1 MSTNALWRNIL
12 ATAGSFFFLL
22 GAAHSEDAG
31 KVVQAIGDVRLGGTP
46 AKVGDTVQAGDA
58 LTTGGDGYLYIKT
71 VDGGFLILRPRSDAR
86 VLAYHIDPAQPANS
100 RIKIELRQGVA
111 RSISGEAVK
120 KSRENFRFNTPV
132 AAIGVRG
139 TDFTVFTDE
148 QTTRVAV
155 VSGGVVV
162 SGFGAT
168 CGADGSGPCEGNA
181 KRELFAGQEAQVLQV
196 NRGQAVPQLLRS
208 NALSPDTNAP
218 PRADEPAKTSTS
230 SHGAAAAA
238 GVNTAN
244 GNTDPNL
251 APLKLSSL
259 DKQLLPTPTP
269 VPVPE
274 VAPAPAPLL
283 PAIVWGRWQALL
295 DKPAD
300 INLTALRADN
310 QLIGINRYYAL
321 LRNKDNLWQ
330 SPAEGAVSFSL
341 QNSQAMVQA
350 NGTGAISAAS
360 LENGKLTVNFATSSF
375 TTQFDLLTQGQRI
388 PRQAEG
394 TVFKDGTFGNTSQF
408 LGRNNMLVQGV
419 LAQNPGPTAAY
430 LFESRLDNGQPNALL
445 SGQLASGVTYWAK

>member
-1 MSTNALWRNIL
+1 MSHTTLWRNIL
-12 ATAGSFFFLL
+12 STAGSFFFLL
-22 GAAHSEDAG
+22 GAAHGEDTG

-46 AKVGDTVQAGDA
+46 AKVGDTVKAGDA
-58 LTTGGDGYLYIKT
+58 LSTGGDGYLYIKT
-71 VDGGFLILRPRSDAR
+71 VDGGFLILRPHSDAR

-111 RSISGEAVK
+111 RSISGEGVK

-155 VSGGVVV
+155 LAGGVVV

-168 CGADGSGPCEGNA
+168 CRADGSGPCEGSA

-218 PRADEPAKTSTS
+218 PRADEPAKTTTS
-230 SHGAAAAA
+230 NNGAAAT
-238 GVNTAN
+238 GVKIAS
-244 GNTDPNL
+244 GNSDPNL

-259 DKQLLPTPTP
+259 DNRVPPAP
-269 VPVPE
+269 VP
-274 VAPAPAPLL
+274 ASASA

-300 INLTALRADN
+300 INFTALRVDN
-310 QLIGINRYYAL
+310 HLIGVNTYYAL
-321 LRNKDNLWQ
+321 LRNKDNHWQ
-330 SPAEGAVSFSL
+330 SPAEGNVSFSL
-341 QNSQAMVQA
+341 QNSQAVIQSDGA
-350 NGTGAISAAS
+350 GAISAAS
-360 LENGKLTVNFATSSF
+360 LENGKLTVNFAASSF
-375 TTQFDLLTQGQRI
+375 VTQFDLLTQGQRI
-388 PRQAEG
+388 PRRAEG
-394 TVFKDGTFGNTSQF
+394 AIFKDGTFGNISQF
-408 LGRNNMLVQGV
+408 SGRNNMIVQGV

-430 LFESRLDNGQPNALL
+430 LFETRLDNGQPNASL
-445 SGQLASGVTYWAK
+445 SGQVASGVTYWAK